1 MRTKRPNNCLILMI
15 RCLSRFTI
23 YLAFAASILG
33 TRLCAADKPVNLRL
47 GTLAPRGSSYH
58 KSLQSIG
65 EKWRQISGGAVRLTI
80 YPDGTQGGEADM
92 VGLMQTGNL
101 DAGLLTAVGLAE
113 IEPAVTALQS
123 MPVCFSSL
131 EEVDYVAE
139 KLRPQLEQRLLAKG
153 YLVLFWSDS
162 GWIRFFTRSHIL
174 HPDDMRKLKVF
185 SWAGNAHEYDLWK
198 QTGFSPVA
206 LETAGLP
213 QGFLSGTISAA
224 ALPPFFVLAGQ
235 LDAQAKYM
243 LELNWAPLVGAAV
256 VRKQSWDRVPTSA
269 RDAMLQSAVEV
280 GKKVKA
286 DGRAENEASVTAMV
300 RRGLHVQKVTPEV
313 EAEWR
318 AIINK
323 IESQIRGKI
332 VPAEMFDEAQ
342 RVLKEY
348 RAGGSKK

>member
-1 MRTKRPNNCLILMI
+1 MDTYNMQ
-15 RCLSRFTI
+15 LSFVS
-23 YLAFAASILG
+23 YLALG
-33 TRLCAADKPVNLRL
+33 ISLLTSPLRGADKPINLKL
-47 GTLAPRGSSYH
+47 GTLAPAGTSYH
-58 KSLQSIG
+58 KSLQTIG
-65 EKWRQISGGAVRLTI
+65 EQWRSATGGAVRLTI
-80 YPDGTQGGEADM
+80 FPGGTQGGEADM

-123 MPVCFSSL
+123 MPMCFSSL
-131 EEVDYVAE
+131 EEVDYVGE

-206 LETAGLP
+206 LETAGIP

-256 VRKQSWDRVPTSA
+256 VRKQSWDRIPASA
-269 RDAMLQSAVEV
+269 RDGMLKSATEI

-286 DGRAENEASVTAMV
+286 DGRAENEASVAAMV

-318 AIINK
+318 AIIDK
-323 IESQIRGKI
+323 IEGQIRSKI

-348 RAGGSKK
+348 RAGGTKK

>member
-1 MRTKRPNNCLILMI
+1 MDTYNKQFRIFACLTLGISL
-15 RCLSRFTI
+15 
-23 YLAFAASILG
+23 LATPVKGAE
-33 TRLCAADKPVNLRL
+33 KPINLKL
-47 GTLAPRGSSYH
+47 GTLAPAGTSYH
-58 KSLQSIG
+58 KSLLTIG
-65 EKWRQISGGAVRLTI
+65 EQWRAATGGAVRLTI
-80 YPDGTQGGEADM
+80 FPGGTQGGEADT

-101 DAGLLTAVGLAE
+101 DAGLLTAKGLSE

-123 MPVCFSSL
+123 MPMCFHSL
-131 EEVDYVAE
+131 DEVDYVGE

-162 GWIRFFTRSHIL
+162 GWVRLFSKSPVL

-206 LETAGLP
+206 LETAGIP

-243 LELNWAPLVGAAV
+243 LEVNWAPLVGAAV
-256 VRKQSWDRVPTSA
+256 VRKQSWDRVPASA
-269 RDAMLQSAVEV
+269 REAMLKIAVEI
-280 GKKVKA
+280 GRKVKA
-286 DGRAENEASVTAMV
+286 DGRAENEVSVAAMV

-318 AIINK
+318 AIIDK
-323 IESQIRGKI
+323 IEGQIRGKI

-342 RVLKEY
+342 KVLKEY
-348 RAGGSKK
+348 RAHGDKK

>member
-1 MRTKRPNNCLILMI
+1 
-15 RCLSRFTI
+15 
-23 YLAFAASILG
+23 
-33 TRLCAADKPVNLRL
+33 
-47 GTLAPRGSSYH
+47 
-58 KSLQSIG
+58 
-65 EKWRQISGGAVRLTI
+65 LTI
-80 YPDGTQGGEADM
+80 FPGGTQGGEADT

-101 DAGLLTAVGLAE
+101 DAGLLTAKGLSE

-123 MPVCFSSL
+123 MPMCFHSL
-131 EEVDYVAE
+131 DEVDYVGE

-162 GWIRFFTRSHIL
+162 GWVRLFSKSPVL

-206 LETAGLP
+206 LETAGIP

-243 LELNWAPLVGAAV
+243 LEVNWAPLVGAAV
-256 VRKQSWDRVPTSA
+256 VRKQSWDRVPASA
-269 RDAMLQSAVEV
+269 REAMLKIAVEI
-280 GKKVKA
+280 GRKVKA
-286 DGRAENEASVTAMV
+286 DGRAENEASVAAMV

-318 AIINK
+318 AIIDK
-323 IESQIRGKI
+323 IEGQIRGKI

-342 RVLKEY
+342 KVLKEY
-348 RAGGSKK
+348 RAHGDKK

>member
-1 MRTKRPNNCLILMI
+1 MDTYHKQFKIFACL
-15 RCLSRFTI
+15 
-23 YLAFAASILG
+23 ALG
-33 TRLCAADKPVNLRL
+33 ISLLVTPVRGADKPINLKL
-47 GTLAPRGSSYH
+47 GTLAPAGTSYH
-58 KSLQSIG
+58 KSLLTIG
-65 EKWRQISGGAVRLTI
+65 EQWRAATGGAVRLTI
-80 YPDGTQGGEADM
+80 FPGGTQGGEADT

-101 DAGLLTAVGLAE
+101 DAGLLTAKGLSE

-123 MPVCFSSL
+123 MPMCFHSL
-131 EEVDYVAE
+131 DEVDYVGE

-162 GWIRFFTRSHIL
+162 GWVRLFSKSLVL

-206 LETAGLP
+206 LETAGIP

-243 LELNWAPLVGAAV
+243 LEVNWAPLVGAAV
-256 VRKQSWDRVPTSA
+256 VRKQSWDRVPASA
-269 RDAMLQSAVEV
+269 REAMLKIAVEI
-280 GKKVKA
+280 GRKVKA
-286 DGRAENEASVTAMV
+286 DGRAENEASVAAMV

-318 AIINK
+318 AIIDK
-323 IESQIRGKI
+323 IEGQIRGKI

-342 RVLKEY
+342 KVLKEY
-348 RAGGSKK
+348 RAHGDKK

>member
-1 MRTKRPNNCLILMI
+1 METYNTRI
-15 RCLSRFTI
+15 R
-23 YLAFAASILG
+23 FAAYLVLG
-33 TRLCAADKPVNLRL
+33 IVLMTSALRGADKPINLKL
-47 GTLAPRGSSYH
+47 GTLAPAGTSYH
-58 KSLQSIG
+58 KSLQTIG
-65 EKWRQISGGAVRLTI
+65 EQWRSATGGAVRLTI
-80 YPDGTQGGEADM
+80 FPGGTQGGEADM

-123 MPVCFSSL
+123 MPMCFNSL
-131 EEVDYVAE
+131 EEVDYVGE

-162 GWIRFFTRSHIL
+162 GWIRFFTKSHVL

-185 SWAGNAHEYDLWK
+185 SWAGNTHEYDLWK

-206 LETAGLP
+206 LETAGIP
-213 QGFLSGTISAA
+213 QGFLSGTISAV

-243 LELNWAPLVGAAV
+243 LEVNWAPLVGAAV
-256 VRKQSWDRVPTSA
+256 VRKQSWDRIPASV
-269 RDAMLQSAVEV
+269 REAMLKIASDI

-286 DGRAENEASVTAMV
+286 DGRAENDASVAAMV

-318 AIINK
+318 AVIDK
-323 IESQIRGKI
+323 IEGQIRGKI

-342 RVLKEY
+342 KVLKEY
-348 RAGGSKK
+348 RAAGSKK